1 MKRYKAKVTRTVW
14 IDISEEEGELNVYE
28 ALSSALDIL
37 ENGDGLE
44 DGSTTVYSSLKFYE
58 QCEDD

>member
-14 IDISEEEGELNVYE
+14 VDVSEEEGELNVYE
-28 ALSSALDIL
+28 ALSRAVDIL
-37 ENGDGLE
+37 ENGDGNE
-44 DGSTTVYSSLKFYE
+44 DDSTPVYSSLNFYE